1 MPARMPTDAMKL
13 SRPTLLALLLGTIAG
28 FAIAVSSGVLAG
40 RSATR
45 DKLPASDVEL
55 LAEVM
60 TRVKDEYV
68 DPVGDHELM
77 LHAIR
82 GMVSGLD
89 AHSTFLDKRE
99 VEDLRIATEGSY
111 SGVGIEVSYDRRM
124 IVVVAPIEGSP
135 ADLAGMRTGDV
146 IIAIDGWAVA
156 AAGIDDVVSRMR
168 GEPGTLVRVT
178 VERGDQDPPV
188 EFTIRRAE
196 IQVQSVRHALLEPGY
211 GYLRITH
218 FSETTARDVDAAV
231 EQLRSHSSGRL
242 TGLVLDL
249 RNNPGGVLEAG
260 VEVADA
266 FLDEGVI
273 VTARGRTPE
282 ARFTV
287 EAKRGDVTRGARLI
301 VLVNVGSASSSEIVA
316 GALKDHGRAVVMGR
330 TTFGKGSVQT
340 VLPLSDGQA
349 LKLTTSR
356 YLTPA
361 GTVIQNAG
369 VTPDIVTAKSPLGDL
384 DGPQHT
390 EGRAAVV
397 DPAADPEVARALAWL
412 RSAAQPRVAAEAA
425 ARRH

>member
-1 MPARMPTDAMKL
+1 MKL
-13 SRPTLLALLLGTIAG
+13 NRPTLLAVLLGTVAG
-28 FAIAVSSGVLAG
+28 FAVAISSGVLAG
-40 RSATR
+40 HSAMR
-45 DKLPASDVEL
+45 AKLPASDVQL

-60 TRVKDEYV
+60 ARVKDEYV
-68 DPVGDHELM
+68 DPIGDHELM
-77 LHAIR
+77 QHAIR

-89 AHSTFLDKRE
+89 ANSTFLDE
-99 VEDLRIATEGSY
+99 HEIEDLRIATEGSY
-111 SGVGIEVSYDRRM
+111 SGVGIEVSFERRM

-146 IIAIDGWAVA
+146 IIAIDGCAVA
-156 AAGIDDVVSRMR
+156 TAGISDVVSRMR
-168 GEPGTLVRVT
+168 GEPGSLVRVT
-178 VERGDQDPPV
+178 VERGGRDEPL
-188 EFTIRRAE
+188 EFAIRRAE
-196 IQVQSVRHALLEPGY
+196 IQVQSVRQALLQPGY

-218 FSETTARDVDAAV
+218 FSETTAHDVNAAV
-231 EQLRSHSSGRL
+231 EQLRSESNGRL

-273 VTARGRTPE
+273 VTALGRTPE
-282 ARFTV
+282 ARFTL
-287 EAKRGDVTRGARLI
+287 EAKRGDVSRGARLI
-301 VLVNVGSASSSEIVA
+301 LLVNAGSASSAEIVA
-316 GALKDHGRAVVMGR
+316 GALQDHGRAVVMGR

-361 GTVIQNAG
+361 GTVIQDAG
-369 VTPDIVTAKSPLGDL
+369 VAPDIVTPISPHEDS
-384 DGPQHT
+384 DGPPRT
-390 EGRAAVV
+390 EDRAASG

-425 ARRH
+425 TRRH